1 MLIIRTKNNN
11 VMNNLEKKNYISPRL
26 EAMEVELEQGI
37 AAGSGPDSVRT
48 ADPQESWN
56 KTDDDNRT
64 VNW

>member
-1 MLIIRTKNNN
+1 
-11 VMNNLEKKNYISPRL
+11 MNNLEKKNYISPRM

-37 AAGSGPDSVRT
+37 AAGSGPDSVQS